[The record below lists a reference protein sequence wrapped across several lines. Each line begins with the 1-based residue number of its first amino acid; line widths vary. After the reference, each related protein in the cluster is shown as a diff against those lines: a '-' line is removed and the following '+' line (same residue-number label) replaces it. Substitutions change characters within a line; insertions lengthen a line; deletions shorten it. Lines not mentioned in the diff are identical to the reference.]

1 MSCNMKVSNPL
12 MNYCV
17 KEINVKQ
24 RMHSKSLSTDSSKLF
39 TAPNNLNLPPLPLL
53 SRFRCSDLRSFS
65 NQLMETLVA
74 VRGVFIKR

>member
-24 RMHSKSLSTDSSKLF
+24 RMHSESLSTDSSKLF
-39 TAPNNLNLPPLPLL
+39 TAPNNLNLPPLPLFFEI
-53 SRFRCSDLRSFS
+53 SMLRSS
-65 NQLMETLVA
+65 KLQ
-74 VRGVFIKR
+74 